1 MKSAKTVLNLI
12 RVVVSLENQ
21 VHDSYYPVLFLQE
34 TEGLHAPLGMAQSLK
49 SQDRRSSR
57 EHQRQMT
64 SAGHGDLR
72 GSGQPRG
79 HWAQRAMCTFVFILI
94 LFREVVD
101 IRMFV

>member
-1 MKSAKTVLNLI
+1 MKSAKTVLTLI
-12 RVVVSLENQ
+12 RVVVPLENQ

-34 TEGLHAPLGMAQSLK
+34 TEGLHAPLGMAQSPK
-49 SQDRRSSR
+49 SQDRWSSR

-101 IRMFV
+101 TRMFV